1 MAFAKFFCE
10 LIIKV
15 VHEQIKIPEVEYF
28 DLELECLHRI
38 MGKNQIFTRQ
48 VVRNLS
54 ITMIPLSA
62 TGVKRINV
70 TPAATTR
77 MLSVTWPWSLNAGNQ
92 DNHDDPNFCEKYKIF
107 MLKLLL

>member
-48 VVRNLS
+48 VVRNCRGGGSEFGLDRS
-54 ITMIPLSA
+54 GDVQFA
-62 TGVKRINV
+62 V
-70 TPAATTR
+70 
-77 MLSVTWPWSLNAGNQ
+77 
-92 DNHDDPNFCEKYKIF
+92 
-107 MLKLLL
+107 